1 MRNGNIQQS
10 DASFTNLNVAN
21 VLYLGN
27 WGSVTQI
34 TSISTGV
41 TLNTKR
47 GQITTF
53 DPALAAAAEAEF
65 IVTNSECHAGNV
77 VVISVAS
84 GPSDNEHV
92 FAFVSTV
99 AEGSFSIVLS
109 NIAAAN
115 QADGAMAIN
124 FVII

>member
-1 MRNGNIQQS
+1 MAVFE
-10 DASFTNLNVAN
+10 ASLTNLDVSNK
-21 VLYLGN
+21 LSLGSF
-27 WGSVTQI
+27 GAVTQI

-47 GQITTF
+47 GAITTF

-65 IVTNSECHAGNV
+65 IVTNSECHSGDV
-77 VVISVAS
+77 VVVAVAS
-84 GPSDNEHV
+84 GPGDNEHV

-115 QADGAMAIN
+115 QADGAMVIN
-124 FVII
+124 FAII